1 MVQTTCHANTD
12 IQINSLGDSAII
24 IYFGNEIEISIHKR
38 VKALLDYLDKE
49 PIEGMIEYVPSY
61 TSVTIYYNPLQVL
74 QKNKKGSP
82 SEIISFQLEEI
93 VKNLKNSNEQVARK
107 IEIPVCYGG
116 GFGPDLEYV
125 AKHNNLTTDEVI
137 SIHSSKEYLVYMLG
151 FAPGFPFVGGMSKQ
165 IATPRRKEPRSAI
178 PAGSVGIAGNQT
190 GIYPISTPGGWQLI
204 GRTPVRLFLS
214 EQNPPSFLQ
223 AGDIIKFKSISLK
236 EFNEYKEETS

>member
-1 MVQTTCHANTD
+1 M
-12 IQINSLGDSAII
+12 
-24 IYFGNEIEISIHKR
+24 
-38 VKALLDYLDKE
+38 
-49 PIEGMIEYVPSY
+49 
-61 TSVTIYYNPLQVL
+61 
-74 QKNKKGSP
+74 
-82 SEIISFQLEEI
+82 
-93 VKNLKNSNEQVARK
+93 
-107 IEIPVCYGG
+107 
-116 GFGPDLEYV
+116 
-125 AKHNNLTTDEVI
+125 I

-223 AGDIIKFKSISLK
+223 SGDIIKFKSISLK